1 MPTLTLE
8 DFINETIIRD
18 LGVMVYTPELKYL
31 SFIVMSSAIEFLGAC
46 LDNKDFNVE
55 GRVKTRFEYPIKFL
69 RSFSSYKSYLY
80 NGGQGYDIYK
90 ELRCGLIHNALPMS
104 KIELIQRAEIKS
116 GIVHLREY
124 NFNRKTNSTRLVL
137 VCENLYDDIKAAATE
152 TIEELKK
159 MTYLHKATD
168 QFMATDI

>member
-8 DFINETIIRD
+8 DFINETIIRN
-18 LGVMVYTPELKYL
+18 LKVMVDTPELKYL

-55 GRVKTRFEYPIKFL
+55 DRVRIRFEGSIKSL
-69 RSFSSYKSYLY
+69 RSFSSYKGYLY
-80 NGGQGYDIYK
+80 NGGKGYDLYK
-90 ELRCGLIHNALPMS
+90 ELRCGMIHNALPMS

-116 GIVHLREY
+116 GIAHLREY
-124 NFNRKTNSTRLVL
+124 NFNRKTNPTRLVL
-137 VCENLYDDIKAAATE
+137 VCEDLYDDIKAAATE
-152 TIEELKK
+152 TIGELKK